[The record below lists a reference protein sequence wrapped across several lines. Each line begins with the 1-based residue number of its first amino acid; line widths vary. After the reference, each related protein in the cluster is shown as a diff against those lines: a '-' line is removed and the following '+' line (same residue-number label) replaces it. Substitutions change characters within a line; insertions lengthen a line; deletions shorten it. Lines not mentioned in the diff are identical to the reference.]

1 MGDAVEADER
11 ISLDRSQGKKDFFLQ
26 NLAQLL
32 EITPVAAQSEVI
44 NIRED
49 FDECY
54 QSAVEHANLLLESG
68 EEGQGLGRLSNEAIS
83 ARSQSAFKLKES
95 LENELK
101 QLSQEQEEQ
110 VNESLLASMQETRRQ
125 SQRI

>member
-1 MGDAVEADER
+1 MGDAVEAGER
-11 ISLDRSQGKKDFFLQ
+11 RSLDRSQKKKDLFLQ

-44 NIRED
+44 NICED
-49 FDECY
+49 FDGYY
-54 QSAVEHANLLLESG
+54 QSTIEHANLLLEGG

-101 QLSQEQEEQ
+101 QLSQEKEEQ

>member
-1 MGDAVEADER
+1 MEAGER
-11 ISLDRSQGKKDFFLQ
+11 RSLDRSQKKKDLFLQ

-44 NIRED
+44 NICED
-49 FDECY
+49 FDGYY
-54 QSAVEHANLLLESG
+54 QSTIEHANLLLEGG

-110 VNESLLASMQETRRQ
+110 VTESLLAS
-125 SQRI
+125 I